1 MIEEKNHNCSI
12 GMIPTKCARIFLGK
26 WYKPWTWF
34 IKISCFHW
42 AVNYGWKIEQGY
54 INYISIDQQDNDNA
68 KSSS

>member
-34 IKISCFHW
+34 VRVSRVRWII
-42 AVNYGWKIEQGY
+42 NRGWKIKQGH
-54 INYISIDQQDNDNA
+54 ITHISIIEENNA